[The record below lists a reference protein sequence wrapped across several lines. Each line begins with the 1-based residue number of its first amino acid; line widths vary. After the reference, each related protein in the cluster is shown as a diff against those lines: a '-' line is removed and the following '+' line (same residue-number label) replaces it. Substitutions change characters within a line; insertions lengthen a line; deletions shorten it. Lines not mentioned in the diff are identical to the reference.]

1 MYLHRT
7 PEGLSTAFMNSQ
19 DTIRIG
25 TRGSPLALAQAEEV
39 KSRLLAAHQELS
51 GAGVEIVVIATTGDR
66 IQSKPLREFGG
77 KGLFTK
83 EIEEALLAGDIHM
96 AVHSMK
102 DVPTELPPGL
112 SISCLLPREDP
123 RDGFLS
129 PIADSLAA
137 LPRGATI
144 GSSSLRRVAQVRH
157 VRPDLV
163 VVDFRGNVNTRMRKL
178 SEGVAQATF
187 LACAGLNRLGM
198 ADRITAP
205 VPVDVM
211 LPAVA
216 QAVIGCEIRLDD
228 TATADRLAP
237 LHHAETAHC
246 VAAERALLAA
256 LDGSCRTPIAAL
268 AEIDGDQLRLRAQ
281 ILREDGSECLDT
293 SRAGPVADAARLGRA
308 AGQELLDRAGA
319 GFFASE

>member
-1 MYLHRT
+1 MK
-7 PEGLSTAFMNSQ
+7 PQAN
-19 DTIRIG
+19 IRIG

-39 KSRLLAAHQELS
+39 KSRLLAAHPGLP
-51 GAGVEIVVIATTGDR
+51 ADGVEIVAIATTGDR
-66 IQSKPLREFGG
+66 IQGKPLREFGG

-83 EIEEALLAGDIHM
+83 EIEEALLAGDIHL

-112 SISCLLPREDP
+112 GIACLLPREDP

-129 PIADSLAA
+129 PIAGSLAE
-137 LPRGATI
+137 LPRGATV

-157 VRPDLV
+157 ARPDLV

-187 LACAGLNRLGM
+187 LACAGLNRLGL

-228 TATADRLAP
+228 AATAGLLAP
-237 LHHAETAHC
+237 LHHPETAHC

-256 LDGSCRTPIAAL
+256 LDGSCRTPIAGL
-268 AEIDGDQLRLRAQ
+268 AEIAGGRLCLRAQ
-281 ILREDGSECLDT
+281 ILRPDGSECLEA
-293 SRAGPVADAARLGRA
+293 RREGPVSDAARLGRE
-308 AGQELLDRAGA
+308 AGEELLSRAGP

>member
-1 MYLHRT
+1 MRAASG
-7 PEGLSTAFMNSQ
+7 GLSTAIMNPQ
-19 DTIRIG
+19 PKLRIG

-39 KSRLLAAHQELS
+39 KSRLLAAQPSLDED
-51 GAGVEIVVIATTGDR
+51 AVEIVVIATTGDQ
-66 IQSKPLREFGG
+66 IQSKPLKEFGG

-83 EIEEALLAGDIHM
+83 EIEEALLAGQIDM

-112 SISCLLPREDP
+112 GIVCLLPREDP

-129 PIADSLAA
+129 PVANSLAG
-137 LPRGATI
+137 LPEGATV
-144 GSSSLRRVAQVRH
+144 GSSSLRRVAQIRH

-163 VVDFRGNVNTRMRKL
+163 VVNFRGNVNTRMRKL

-216 QAVIGCEIRLDD
+216 QAVIGIETRLDD
-228 TATADRLAP
+228 NTTIDYLAP
-237 LHHAETAHC
+237 IHHGETAQC
-246 VAAERALLAA
+246 VAAERSLLAA

-268 AEIDGDQLRLRAQ
+268 AELQGERLSLRAQ
-281 ILREDGSECLDT
+281 ILREDGSESLETQREGLAVDAAAMGQDAGEELL
-293 SRAGPVADAARLGRA
+293 SRAGP
-308 AGQELLDRAGA
+308 
-319 GFFASE
+319 GFFDSE

>member
-1 MYLHRT
+1 
-7 PEGLSTAFMNSQ
+7 MNLQ
-19 DTIRIG
+19 ENIRIG

-39 KSRLLAAHQELS
+39 KASLLAAHAHLADDNVS
-51 GAGVEIVVIATTGDR
+51 IVVIATMGDQ
-66 IQSKPLREFGG
+66 IQSKPLKEFGG

-83 EIEEALLAGDIHM
+83 EIEEALLAGDINM

-102 DVPTELPPGL
+102 DVPTDLPKGL
-112 SISCLLPREDP
+112 GIVCLLPREDP

-129 PIADSLAA
+129 PIANSLAE
-137 LPRGATI
+137 LPHGAVI

-157 VRPDLV
+157 VRPDLQV
-163 VVDFRGNVNTRMRKL
+163 VNFRGNVNTRMRKL

-187 LACAGLNRLGM
+187 LACAGLNRLGLSE
-198 ADRITAP
+198 RITAP

-216 QAVIGCEIRLDD
+216 QAVIGIETRLDD
-228 TATADRLAP
+228 AATIALLTP
-237 LHHAETAHC
+237 LHHEETAHC

-268 AEIDGDQLRLRAQ
+268 AELQGDRLMLRAQ
-281 ILREDGSECLDT
+281 ILREDGSESLET
-293 SRAGPVADAARLGRA
+293 RREGLVADAAAMGRDAGDELRGRA
-308 AGQELLDRAGA
+308 GPD
-319 GFFASE
+319 FFAST

>member
-1 MYLHRT
+1 
-7 PEGLSTAFMNSQ
+7 MNPQ
-19 DTIRIG
+19 ATIRIG

-39 KSRLLAAHQELS
+39 KTRLLAAHPELT
-51 GAGVEIVVIATTGDR
+51 AEAVAVVVIATTGDR
-66 IQSKPLREFGG
+66 IQDKPLKAFGG

-83 EIEEALLAGDIHM
+83 EIEEALLAGRIDL

-102 DVPTELPPGL
+102 DVPTELPSGL
-112 SISCLLPREDP
+112 GIVCLLPREDP

-137 LPRGATI
+137 LPRGAI
-144 GSSSLRRVAQVRH
+144 VGSSSLRRVAQVRH
-157 VRPDLV
+157 ARPDLR

-198 ADRITAP
+198 AGRLTPISP
-205 VPVDVM
+205 EVM

-216 QAVIGCEIRLDD
+216 QAVIGIETRLDD
-228 TATADRLAP
+228 AVIGGYLAP
-237 LHHAETAHC
+237 LHHLETAHC

-268 AEIDGDQLRLRAQ
+268 AELQGDSLTLRAQ
-281 ILREDGSECLDT
+281 VLRVDGSESLAT
-293 SRAGPVADAARLGRA
+293 RRAGPVAEAAAMGRDAGE
-308 AGQELLDRAGA
+308 ELLGKAGPD
-319 GFFASE
+319 FFAGE

>member
-1 MYLHRT
+1 
-7 PEGLSTAFMNSQ
+7 MNPQ
-19 DTIRIG
+19 PKLRIG

-39 KSRLLAAHQELS
+39 KSRLLAAHPAL
-51 GAGVEIVVIATTGDR
+51 ADDAVTIVVIATTGDR
-66 IQSKPLREFGG
+66 IQSKPLKEFGG

-83 EIEEALLAGDIHM
+83 EIEEALLAGEIDI

-112 SISCLLPREDP
+112 GIVCLLPREDP

-129 PIADSLAA
+129 PIANSLDE
-137 LPRGATI
+137 LPEGATV
-144 GSSSLRRVAQVRH
+144 GSSSLRRVAQIHH

-163 VVDFRGNVNTRMRKL
+163 VVNFRGNVNTRMRKL

-216 QAVIGCEIRLDD
+216 QAVIGVETRLDD
-228 TATADRLAP
+228 NVTIDYLAP
-237 LHHAETAHC
+237 IHHGETAQC

-268 AEIDGDQLRLRAQ
+268 AELQGDRLSLRAQ
-281 ILREDGSECLDT
+281 ILREDGSESLETQREGSAVDAAVMGRDAGEELLG
-293 SRAGPVADAARLGRA
+293 RAGP
-308 AGQELLDRAGA
+308 
-319 GFFASE
+319 GFFDSE

>member
-1 MYLHRT
+1 
-7 PEGLSTAFMNSQ
+7 MNPQ
-19 DTIRIG
+19 PKLRIG

-39 KSRLLAAHQELS
+39 KSRLVAAHPAL
-51 GAGVEIVVIATTGDR
+51 ADDAVTIVVIATTGDQ
-66 IQSKPLREFGG
+66 IQSKPLKEFGG

-83 EIEEALLAGDIHM
+83 EIEEALLAGEIDM

-112 SISCLLPREDP
+112 GIVCLLPREDP

-129 PIADSLAA
+129 PIANSLDE
-137 LPRGATI
+137 LPEGATV
-144 GSSSLRRVAQVRH
+144 GSSSLRRVAQIHH

-163 VVDFRGNVNTRMRKL
+163 VVNFRGNVNTRMRKL

-216 QAVIGCEIRLDD
+216 QAVIGVETRLDD
-228 TATADRLAP
+228 NVTIDYLAP
-237 LHHAETAHC
+237 IHHGETAQC

-268 AEIDGDQLRLRAQ
+268 AELQGDRLSLRAQ
-281 ILREDGSECLDT
+281 ILREDGSESLETQREGSAVDAAVMGRDAGEELLG
-293 SRAGPVADAARLGRA
+293 RAGP
-308 AGQELLDRAGA
+308 
-319 GFFASE
+319 GFFDSE

>member
-1 MYLHRT
+1 L
-7 PEGLSTAFMNSQ
+7 
-19 DTIRIG
+19 
-25 TRGSPLALAQAEEV
+25 
-39 KSRLLAAHQELS
+39 K
-51 GAGVEIVVIATTGDR
+51 
-66 IQSKPLREFGG
+66 EFGG

-83 EIEEALLAGDIHM
+83 EIEEALLAGEIDM

-112 SISCLLPREDP
+112 GIVCLLPREDP

-129 PIADSLAA
+129 PIANSLDE
-137 LPRGATI
+137 LPEGATV
-144 GSSSLRRVAQVRH
+144 GSSSLRRVAQIHH

-163 VVDFRGNVNTRMRKL
+163 VVNFRGNVNTRMRKL

-216 QAVIGCEIRLDD
+216 QAVIGVETRLDD
-228 TATADRLAP
+228 NVTIDYLAP
-237 LHHAETAHC
+237 IHHGETAQC

-268 AEIDGDQLRLRAQ
+268 AELQGDRLSLRAQ
-281 ILREDGSECLDT
+281 ILREDGSESLETQREGSAVDAAVMGRDAGEELLG
-293 SRAGPVADAARLGRA
+293 RAGP
-308 AGQELLDRAGA
+308 
-319 GFFASE
+319 GFFDSE

>member
-1 MYLHRT
+1 
-7 PEGLSTAFMNSQ
+7 MNSQ
-19 DTIRIG
+19 PKLRIG

-39 KSRLLAAHQELS
+39 KSRLLAAHPTL
-51 GAGVEIVVIATTGDR
+51 AGDAVAIVVIATTGDQ
-66 IQSKPLREFGG
+66 IQSKPLKEFGG

-83 EIEEALLAGDIHM
+83 EIEAALLAGQIDM

-102 DVPTELPPGL
+102 DVPTEVPPGL
-112 SISCLLPREDP
+112 GIVCLLPREDP

-129 PIADSLAA
+129 PVANSLEE
-137 LPRGATI
+137 LPEGATV
-144 GSSSLRRVAQVRH
+144 GSSSLRRVAQIRH

-163 VVDFRGNVNTRMRKL
+163 VVNFRGNVNTRMRKL

-187 LACAGLNRLGM
+187 LACAGLHRLGM

-216 QAVIGCEIRLDD
+216 QAVIGVETRLDHNVAID
-228 TATADRLAP
+228 YLAP
-237 LHHAETAHC
+237 IHDGETAQC

-256 LDGSCRTPIAAL
+256 LNGSCRTPIAAL
-268 AEIDGDQLRLRAQ
+268 AELQGDRLSLRAQ
-281 ILREDGSECLDT
+281 ILREDGSESLET
-293 SRAGPVADAARLGRA
+293 QRGGLAVDAAAMGQD
-308 AGQELLDRAGA
+308 AGEELSDRAGQSGP
-319 GFFASE
+319 GFFDSE

>member
-1 MYLHRT
+1 
-7 PEGLSTAFMNSQ
+7 MNPQ
-19 DTIRIG
+19 PTIHAIRIG

-39 KSRLLAAHQELS
+39 KSRLLTAHPDLT
-51 GAGVEIVVIATTGDR
+51 ADAVVIVVIATTGDR
-66 IQSKPLREFGG
+66 IQSKPLKEFGG

-83 EIEEALLAGDIHM
+83 EIEEALLAGEIDL

-102 DVPTELPPGL
+102 DVPTELPSGL
-112 SISCLLPREDP
+112 GIVCLLPREDP

-129 PIADSLAA
+129 PIADSLAT
-137 LPRGATI
+137 LPRGATV

-157 VRPDLV
+157 ARPDLR

-187 LACAGLNRLGM
+187 LACAGLNRLGL
-198 ADRITAP
+198 AERITAP
-205 VPVDVM
+205 VPVEVM

-216 QAVIGCEIRLDD
+216 QAVIGIEIRLDD
-228 TATADRLAP
+228 SVTAEYLAP
-237 LHHAETAHC
+237 LHHLETAHC

-268 AEIDGDQLRLRAQ
+268 AELQGGGLTLRAQ
-281 ILREDGSECLDT
+281 ILRVDGSEVLGT
-293 SRAGPVADAARLGRA
+293 SRQGPVGDAAAMGRDAGEELLGRAGPD
-308 AGQELLDRAGA
+308 
-319 GFFASE
+319 FFADT

>member
-1 MYLHRT
+1 MKPQPTIR
-7 PEGLSTAFMNSQ
+7 A
-19 DTIRIG
+19 IRIG

-39 KSRLLAAHQELS
+39 KTRLLAAHPELT
-51 GAGVEIVVIATTGDR
+51 ADTVAIVVIATTGDR
-66 IQSKPLREFGG
+66 IQNKPLREFGG

-83 EIEEALLAGDIHM
+83 EIEEALLAGEIDL

-102 DVPTELPPGL
+102 DVPTELPSGL
-112 SISCLLPREDP
+112 AIVCLLPREDP

-137 LPRGATI
+137 LPRGAI
-144 GSSSLRRVAQVRH
+144 VGSSSLRRVAQVRH
-157 VRPDLV
+157 ARPDLQ

-187 LACAGLNRLGM
+187 LACAGLNRLGL
-198 ADRITAP
+198 AERITAP
-205 VPVDVM
+205 VPIDVM

-216 QAVIGCEIRLDD
+216 QGVIGIETRLDD
-228 TATADRLAP
+228 AGIGVYLAP
-237 LHHAETAHC
+237 LHDPETAHC

-268 AEIDGDQLRLRAQ
+268 AEMQGDSLTLRAQ
-281 ILREDGSECLDT
+281 ILRVDGSESLET
-293 SRAGPVADAARLGRA
+293 RRHGPVADAAAMGRDAGAELLGRA
-308 AGQELLDRAGA
+308 GPDYFTGV
-319 GFFASE
+319 

>member
-1 MYLHRT
+1 
-7 PEGLSTAFMNSQ
+7 MNPQ
-19 DTIRIG
+19 PNITVIKIG

-39 KSRLLAAHQELS
+39 KSRLLAAHPDLT
-51 GAGVEIVVIATTGDR
+51 ADAVAIVVIATTGDR
-66 IQSKPLREFGG
+66 IQNKPLKEFGG

-83 EIEEALLAGDIHM
+83 EIEEALLAGEIHM

-102 DVPTELPPGL
+102 DVPTELPTGL
-112 SISCLLPREDP
+112 GIVCLLPREDP

-129 PIADSLAA
+129 PVADSLAV
-137 LPRGATI
+137 LPKGAI
-144 GSSSLRRVAQVRH
+144 VGSSSLRRVAQVRH
-157 VRPDLV
+157 IRPDLR

-198 ADRITAP
+198 ADRLTP
-205 VPVDVM
+205 VPVEVM

-216 QAVIGCEIRLDD
+216 QAVIGIETRLDD
-228 TATADRLAP
+228 TVTADYLAP
-237 LHHAETAHC
+237 LHHLETAHR

-268 AEIDGDQLRLRAQ
+268 AELDGDSLTLRAQ
-281 ILREDGSECLDT
+281 VLRVDGSESLETRRVGPVAEAAAMGRDAGEELLG
-293 SRAGPVADAARLGRA
+293 RAGP
-308 AGQELLDRAGA
+308 E
-319 GFFASE
+319 FFATE

>member
-1 MYLHRT
+1 
-7 PEGLSTAFMNSQ
+7 MNSQ
-19 DTIRIG
+19 ANIRIG

-39 KSRLLAAHQELS
+39 KSRLLAAHGDLGDDE
-51 GAGVEIVVIATTGDR
+51 VEIVVIATTGDR

-83 EIEEALLAGDIHM
+83 EIEEALLAGEIHM

-112 SISCLLPREDP
+112 GIACLLPREDP

-129 PIADSLAA
+129 PIADSLDA
-137 LPRGATI
+137 LPQGATV

-157 VRPDLV
+157 TRPDLK

-178 SEGVAQATF
+178 ADGVAQATF
-187 LACAGLNRLGM
+187 LACAGLNRLNM

-205 VPVDVM
+205 VPVEVM

-228 TATADRLAP
+228 EPTTSRLAP
-237 LHHAETAHC
+237 LHHDETAHC

-268 AEIDGDQLRLRAQ
+268 AELQGDRLSLRAQ
-281 ILREDGSECLDT
+281 ILRVDGSESLETQRQGPISDAAAMGQDAGAELLG
-293 SRAGPVADAARLGRA
+293 RAGPD
-308 AGQELLDRAGA
+308 
-319 GFFASE
+319 FFAGT